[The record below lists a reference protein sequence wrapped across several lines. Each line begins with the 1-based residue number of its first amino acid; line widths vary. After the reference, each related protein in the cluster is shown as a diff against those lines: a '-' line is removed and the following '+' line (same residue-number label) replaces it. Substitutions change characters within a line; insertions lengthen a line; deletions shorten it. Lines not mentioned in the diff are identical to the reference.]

1 MKPRHRVGLV
11 GAGYIAEYHVAAL
24 RRLPGVELIGVT
36 DLAAARADALAERFG
51 TRSFASPAALREA
64 GADVIHVL
72 TPPDSH
78 ADVAVAALELGCH
91 VLIEKPF
98 ATSVDDCRRVQAVV
112 ARTGLVASVNHSLL
126 YDPQI
131 VRAVDL
137 VAAGKLGKVVSVDI
151 LRGSMYPPYRGGPL
165 PPQYRTAAY
174 PFRDLGVHALYLFQA
189 FLGPIENVS
198 AIWESK
204 GGDPNL
210 AYDEWRALVRC
221 RGGLGQ
227 FQLSWNV
234 KPMQSQIIVQG
245 TRGVLRIDLFLMFHA
260 LRGAMPVPK
269 PIERVVNALTDSLQP
284 LVDVPRGVV
293 KFAAGAIKPY
303 QGLHDLVAAF
313 YRAVDG
319 EGPVPVTLDDA
330 TTVVRWVEQVAR
342 AAETEH
348 ASRVAAL
355 PCSDQADVLITGASG
370 GLGGEI
376 LRRLAGGRKVRVF
389 VRRPPASLPPGVD
402 VALGDLGDPD
412 AVDRAVRGVR
422 TVVHAGAAMKGGW
435 DEHERGTVVGTRN
448 VVDAC
453 RRHGVTK
460 LVHVSSMSVS
470 DWAGCDG
477 GNLSETSPDE
487 PRPEERGHYTR
498 AKLEAEKIVRAA
510 AATGLPAVILRPGQI
525 FGGKLPLLTPAVARR
540 AGGRWIV
547 LGDGRLRLPLVYID
561 DVVDAVVAA
570 LDGPLAHG
578 EVVQLVD
585 PATMSQDDVLA
596 AMLPADAAIVHL
608 PRVVLL
614 AGGRLSEP
622 VLGALG
628 RKSPVSGY
636 RLRSALARLTFDSD
650 RARELLGWRPRVGVS
665 EGIRRIRA

>member
-1 MKPRHRVGLV
+1 
-11 GAGYIAEYHVAAL
+11 
-24 RRLPGVELIGVT
+24 
-36 DLAAARADALAERFG
+36 
-51 TRSFASPAALREA
+51 
-64 GADVIHVL
+64 
-72 TPPDSH
+72 
-78 ADVAVAALELGCH
+78 
-91 VLIEKPF
+91 
-98 ATSVDDCRRVQAVV
+98 
-112 ARTGLVASVNHSLL
+112 
-126 YDPQI
+126 
-131 VRAVDL
+131 
-137 VAAGKLGKVVSVDI
+137 
-151 LRGSMYPPYRGGPL
+151 
-165 PPQYRTAAY
+165 
-174 PFRDLGVHALYLFQA
+174 
-189 FLGPIENVS
+189 
-198 AIWESK
+198 
-204 GGDPNL
+204 
-210 AYDEWRALVRC
+210 
-221 RGGLGQ
+221 
-227 FQLSWNV
+227 
-234 KPMQSQIIVQG
+234 
-245 TRGVLRIDLFLMFHA
+245 
-260 LRGAMPVPK
+260 
-269 PIERVVNALTDSLQP
+269 
-284 LVDVPRGVV
+284 
-293 KFAAGAIKPY
+293 
-303 QGLHDLVAAF
+303 
-313 YRAVDG
+313 
-319 EGPVPVTLDDA
+319 
-330 TTVVRWVEQVAR
+330 
-342 AAETEH
+342 
-348 ASRVAAL
+348 
-355 PCSDQADVLITGASG
+355 
-370 GLGGEI
+370 
-376 LRRLAGGRKVRVF
+376 
-389 VRRPPASLPPGVD
+389 VD

-435 DEHERGTVVGTRN
+435 DEHERATVVGTRN